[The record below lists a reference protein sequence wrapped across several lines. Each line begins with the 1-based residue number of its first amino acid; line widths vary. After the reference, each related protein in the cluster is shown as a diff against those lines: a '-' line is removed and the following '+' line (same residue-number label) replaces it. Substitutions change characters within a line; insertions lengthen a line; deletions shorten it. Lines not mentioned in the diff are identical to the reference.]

1 MRFSW
6 TLVALIVLVAIRIVL
21 TRLRRKRNSPSDQ
34 QPTKRDAKP
43 DTYSGLRN
51 LILQGSRQKFGLPP
65 ASPAEPYGVLMDW
78 GVSSGTASVV
88 AMADGTASIYFSSGG
103 GYLGGGQKH
112 ESIKAA
118 AKKTV
123 EAAVEVLPLLHPTT
137 TFPLPKAG
145 TATFYVLTDGGV
157 LTATAT
163 DDELRLQ
170 TGPFLRLGNAAQSI
184 ISQYR
189 VLEKKK

>member
-34 QPTKRDAKP
+34 QPTKRDARP
-43 DTYSGLRN
+43 ETYSGLRN

-88 AMADGTASIYFSSGG
+88 AMADGTATIYFSSGG
-103 GYLGGGQKH
+103 GYLAGFQVVGTVRDSPIPGKLKIYSSDDLDTWH
-112 ESIKAA
+112 EMPVDYRADAHRAIIAA
-118 AKKTV
+118 PDPDHV
-123 EAAVEVLPLLHPTT
+123 WV
-137 TFPLPKAG
+137 
-145 TATFYVLTDGGV
+145 
-157 LTATAT
+157 AT
-163 DDELRLQ
+163 D
-170 TGPFLRLGNAAQSI
+170 TGMILK
-184 ISQYR
+184 
-189 VLEKKK
+189 LEK